1 MLQHKQTMVVHKD
14 NYNSKTGKE
23 MTIFNNLKFNHG
35 DLNKLWE
42 AVLRYFLPSTT
53 FKFQN
58 SNQSTNCLLNVL
70 DRMFLLLAKGTWEIK
85 KLNTKIYRGLEA
97 EDEVKKIRFYP
108 ISLRSRKRFLNK
120 KVTEPYSVQVFKH
133 LQCAMHG
140 ARFCGWE

>member
-1 MLQHKQTMVVHKD
+1 MWRSQGSEGGSIDIWTGPWKI
-14 NYNSKTGKE
+14 NSRILSEVEGRSILYVRKTEWRKAQ
-23 MTIFNNLKFNHG
+23 KP
-35 DLNKLWE
+35 K
-42 AVLRYFLPSTT
+42 
-53 FKFQN
+53 
-58 SNQSTNCLLNVL
+58 
-70 DRMFLLLAKGTWEIK
+70 IK

-120 KVTEPYSVQVFKH
+120 KVTEPYSVQAFKH